1 MSAAEVPDSPDAPE
15 ARRLPTSVR
24 VVSLVLMVG
33 GALYAVIGLAGVSQ
47 QSRSDA
53 LVSMGLL
60 VLGAVALGI
69 GWSLF
74 KSRRWAYVAAIV
86 VLAVA
91 VVAGVVA
98 AIAAGD
104 RAVLAQV
111 FVPGLGVWLLVR
123 QDSREH
129 FGR

>member
-1 MSAAEVPDSPDAPE
+1 MNATETPDTRGAPE
-15 ARRLPTSVR
+15 TPLPASVR

-47 QSRSDA
+47 ESRSDA
-53 LVSMGLL
+53 LVSMALL

-74 KSRRWAYVAAIV
+74 KSRRWAYVAAVV

-91 VVAGVVA
+91 VAGAVVA
-98 AIAAGD
+98 AIAGGD

-111 FVPGLGVWLLVR
+111 FLPGLGVWLLLR
-123 QDSREH
+123 RDSREH
-129 FGR
+129 FSR

>member
-1 MSAAEVPDSPDAPE
+1 MNATETPDTRGAPE
-15 ARRLPTSVR
+15 APLPASIR

-60 VLGAVALGI
+60 TLGAVCLGI

-74 KSRRWAYVAAIV
+74 KSRRWAYVAAVV

-91 VVAGVVA
+91 LLVGVVT
-98 AIAAGD
+98 AIAGGE

-111 FVPGLGVWLLVR
+111 FLPGLGVWLLLR
-123 QDSREH
+123 RDSRAH
-129 FGR
+129 VSR

>member
-1 MSAAEVPDSPDAPE
+1 MNATETPDTRGAPEVP
-15 ARRLPTSVR
+15 LPASVR

-47 QSRSDA
+47 ESRSDA

-69 GWSLF
+69 GWSLS
-74 KSRRWAYVAAIV
+74 KRRRWAYAAAVI

-91 VVAGVVA
+91 VVSVVIA
-98 AIAAGD
+98 AIAGSE
-104 RAVLAQV
+104 RAVLAQA
-111 FVPGLGVWLLVR
+111 FLPGLGVWLLLR
-123 QDSREH
+123 RDSRAY
-129 FGR
+129 FSS